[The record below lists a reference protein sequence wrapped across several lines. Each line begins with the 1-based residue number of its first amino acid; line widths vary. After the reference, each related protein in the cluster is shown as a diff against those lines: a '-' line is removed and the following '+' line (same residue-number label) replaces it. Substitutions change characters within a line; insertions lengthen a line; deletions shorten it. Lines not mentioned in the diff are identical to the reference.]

1 MTGLVCLRH
10 LHLPGLTLYPRAS
23 AIQDHLVRIQL
34 DHKKAPSSSA
44 APNPFLLTFQTP
56 PTYTCGRREIGA
68 LTPDQIDHLRA
79 DGKADFYEALRGGQT
94 TFHGPGQLTAYLII
108 SLQAHRLKP
117 RTHVKLL
124 EESVIATCASYG
136 LDSHAT
142 ENPGVWIGK
151 NPDDRKLASVGVQLR
166 RHVSSHGIGL
176 NVSVDLS
183 WFDRIIACG
192 LVGKK
197 ATNIERE
204 ISMSAQRVDNSG
216 LQVSDVASVF
226 ATNVAARLD
235 GVDGN
240 VDKIREIDVLPETP
254 LLD

>member
-1 MTGLVCLRH
+1 M
-10 LHLPGLTLYPRAS
+10 
-23 AIQDHLVRIQL
+23 
-34 DHKKAPSSSA
+34 
-44 APNPFLLTFQTP
+44 
-56 PTYTCGRREIGA
+56 
-68 LTPDQIDHLRA
+68 
-79 DGKADFYEALRGGQT
+79 
-94 TFHGPGQLTAYLII
+94 
-108 SLQAHRLKP
+108 
-117 RTHVKLL
+117 
-124 EESVIATCASYG
+124 IATCASYG